1 MIYLQTVNEDL
12 LQVARKLCELPE
24 LEEFRIVGGTAVALH
39 FGHRISVDIDFFT
52 GEKVNKKQTA
62 ALLMDKFPGSEAYIM
77 QYGVRSEI
85 QGIKVELFDDWSTK
99 FHHDAVVEYG
109 LRLASPMDLA
119 ALKLDA
125 IIERREKKDYV
136 DLYVLFKSLGSDTIL
151 EKFRMYNPHVS
162 EKSVL
167 FALGEVNAARN
178 NKSVM
183 PEMLID
189 VSWKQVEASM
199 LKAAEDFLVSRRPQL
214 KVKVKGKR
222 REI

>member
-1 MIYLQTVNEDL
+1 MIYLQTVTEDL
-12 LQVARKLCELPE
+12 LQVARKLCEIPE
-24 LEEFRIVGGTAVALH
+24 LKEFRIVGGTAVALH
-39 FGHRISVDIDFFT
+39 FGHRISVDVDFFT

-62 ALLMDKFPGSEAYIM
+62 TLLMDKFSGSEAYVM

-99 FHHDAVVEYG
+99 FHDDAVIDEG

-125 IIERREKKDYV
+125 IIERREKKDYI
-136 DLYVLFKSLGSDTIL
+136 DLYVLFKSLGSETIL
-151 EKFRMYNPHVS
+151 EKFKTYNPYVS

-167 FALGEVNAARN
+167 FALGEVNAARD

-183 PEMLID
+183 PEMLMDI
-189 VSWKQVEASM
+189 SWKQVEASM
-199 LKAAEDFLVSRRPQL
+199 IKAAEDFLVNRKPQL
-214 KVKVKGKR
+214 NVKR
-222 REI
+222 RSHGI